1 MSSARRPIWRR
12 IAWSSFLSFG
22 LLYLLV
28 GVLVFVFTVRH
39 HTNEYHATLSRL
51 SDDLKGE
58 YAECRGDL
66 AEMRRHF
73 ATDVEEHGGENVFLL
88 LTSADG
94 RTMLQQSA
102 SESVCRQMQKNAL
115 RPDAH
120 TYRITCSRPKG
131 LKGPVAVRVRRTR
144 LYDGCVLSVGFNVTT
159 DERHTIFVGS
169 TLGASILFALFE
181 IGRAHV

>member
-73 ATDVEEHGGENVFLL
+73 ATDVEEHGGENVFPFGKIKRPPLL
-88 LTSADG
+88 ITSLEPDSITTSA
-94 RTMLQQSA
+94 L
-102 SESVCRQMQKNAL
+102 
-115 RPDAH
+115 
-120 TYRITCSRPKG
+120 
-131 LKGPVAVRVRRTR
+131 
-144 LYDGCVLSVGFNVTT
+144 
-159 DERHTIFVGS
+159 
-169 TLGASILFALFE
+169 
-181 IGRAHV
+181 

>member
-73 ATDVEEHGGENVFLL
+73 ATDVDN
-88 LTSADG
+88 
-94 RTMLQQSA
+94 
-102 SESVCRQMQKNAL
+102 
-115 RPDAH
+115 
-120 TYRITCSRPKG
+120 
-131 LKGPVAVRVRRTR
+131 
-144 LYDGCVLSVGFNVTT
+144 LS
-159 DERHTIFVGS
+159 S
-169 TLGASILFALFE
+169 S
-181 IGRAHV
+181 